1 MREEGGEV
9 LLDAGFDGSQASEER
24 PAPLAA
30 TSHPLQQSRGCSCVV
45 PWELLLWPTVP
56 ADDFAGGV
64 GLLIWRPGPAPKFTL
79 PSTWVA
85 RSESRGGTALPG
97 LPCL

>member
-30 TSHPLQQSRGCSCVV
+30 TSHPLQQSGAALVSSLGSCSSGPLC
-45 PWELLLWPTVP
+45 LLMTLLE
-56 ADDFAGGV
+56 
-64 GLLIWRPGPAPKFTL
+64 GLAY
-79 PSTWVA
+79 
-85 RSESRGGTALPG
+85 
-97 LPCL
+97 